1 MAVSRKSMPNG
12 VVSTAALVKKTP
24 DKLPKVTVKRAA
36 PVAKKTSVTAKVTSA
51 KKVVGL
57 ALAVK
62 PAKLAKLAK
71 PANKP
76 AITAAVSSNAIAIGS
91 TLQDTKAR
99 LIEKIRK
106 PKLIRDSF
114 TMPEAEYAALGEVKK
129 ACLKAGFEVKKS
141 ELLRIGV
148 ALVRKMALAVL
159 KQKVGALSP
168 LKPGR
173 PPKQ

>member
-62 PAKLAKLAK
+62 PAKLAKLA
-71 PANKP
+71 NNQ